1 MTVKQ
6 KIQREK
12 AFEKSGGVCAVCG
25 KPLYNSFGQYA
36 HKIANTEPHRKKY
49 GSFFIDSVYN
59 GLYVCSL
66 SCNKKVDVGNSP
78 AKIFET
84 LADILTKEIK
94 DMGLV
99 K

>member
-1 MTVKQ
+1 MTEKQ
-6 KIQREK
+6 IKQRK
-12 AFEKSGGVCAVCG
+12 TALEKSGGVCAVCG

-84 LADILTKEIK
+84 LADILMNEIK
-94 DMGLV
+94 DFKGL
-99 K
+99 